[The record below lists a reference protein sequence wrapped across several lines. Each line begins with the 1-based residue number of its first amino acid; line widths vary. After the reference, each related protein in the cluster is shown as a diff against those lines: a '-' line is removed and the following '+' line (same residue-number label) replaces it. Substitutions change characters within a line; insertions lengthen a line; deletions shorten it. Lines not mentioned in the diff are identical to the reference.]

1 MTVNRMN
8 ACERDDGDIEFS
20 ADKARLDIAA
30 IHRFISEES
39 YWTPGI
45 ARELVE
51 RAIANSLC
59 FGAYSGHGQIAF
71 ARVVTDTVGFAYLAD
86 VLVLRE
92 WRGRGVGK
100 RLMSFLFA
108 DPRLQ
113 NMRRFL
119 LATRDAHTLYEQFGF
134 TALSNPQHFM
144 ERFDADALSRP
155 RAPGAGSGG

>member
-1 MTVNRMN
+1 MT
-8 ACERDDGDIEFS
+8 AQERDDDGILFS
-20 ADKARLDIAA
+20 TDKARLDIAA

-59 FGAYSGHGQIAF
+59 FGAYSAGGQVAF
-71 ARVVTDTVGFAYLAD
+71 ARVVTDSVGFAYLAD

-92 WRGRGVGK
+92 WRGRGIGK
-100 RLMSFLFA
+100 RLLGFVFA

-134 TALSNPQHFM
+134 TALSNPQRFM

-155 RAPGAGSGG
+155 RARVGDGSA